1 MGPSSC
7 QSNRS
12 GRMNPG
18 EPGGSNSRQDR
29 DGCPT
34 HACTLIHI
42 WTCVRKPRCC
52 SVHGI
57 RLSCPAPQHKQQLT
71 GNPAPCG
78 HPPTHTPNLSTLHT
92 HMRDMCICACIYAY
106 IYITMQDVCKTYA
119 CLHVTDRNACTP
131 CRLCLHQRTAGPPI
145 SPPPECAC

>member
-106 IYITMQDVCKTYA
+106 IYNYARRMQDVCMFA
-119 CLHVTDRNACTP
+119 CHRPQCVHTLPTLPTSTH
-131 CRLCLHQRTAGPPI
+131 AGPPI
-145 SPPPECAC
+145 SPTPECAC